1 MLLIAKIF
9 NPNLYMK
16 TSFTLFRQIS
26 SGILFMVMLLASG
39 LAAAQVSMSKYRTEY
54 EQNFDVLPSSG
65 TTSWEDGTAYMPG
78 WYVQRTITSSTLT
91 ANAGSSNTGGLY
103 SYGSA
108 GAADRALG
116 SISSTNA
123 GEFAYGL
130 LLQNNTGDTITQLDI
145 SFYGEQWRISNKTA
159 PQHLISFF
167 YAISTDAASF
177 NLSPA
182 SDKNWISYPELD
194 FKGPHFKPEVGS
206 PLNGNAAGNR
216 QLLSTSIPVTIPD
229 GAYVMLRW
237 KDADETEADHG
248 LAIDNFSLT
257 WNINSP
263 DVLPVE
269 LVSFIA
275 KPKDNNVEIAW
286 QTASEEQNDF
296 FVIERGADENGFEG
310 IGQVQGNGT
319 TTLRNSYTFL
329 DERPAAGTA
338 YYRLKQV
345 DEDGSHTYSAVVSVT
360 RSAAS
365 GSIAKVYPTIT
376 SELLNINWE
385 GQSLLQQAL
394 VVDARGRQVLQQ
406 KLSDNAAQQVVDV
419 SRLRSGM
426 YVLVLLDEKGQ
437 RITSRFIKI

>member
-1 MLLIAKIF
+1 
-9 NPNLYMK
+9 MK
-16 TSFTLFRQIS
+16 TSITLCRQIS
-26 SGILFMVMLLASG
+26 FGILFMAMLLASG
-39 LAAAQVSMSKYRTEY
+39 LAAAQVSMSKYKTEY
-54 EQNFDVLPSSG
+54 AQNFDVLPSSG
-65 TTSWEDGTAYMPG
+65 TATWEDGAAYMPG
-78 WYVQRTITSSTLT
+78 WYVQRTIASNLLT

-103 SYGSA
+103 SYGNNS
-108 GAADRALG
+108 AADRALG
-116 SISSTNA
+116 SISSFKA

-130 LLQNNTGDTITQLDI
+130 LLQNNTGDTITQLNI
-145 SFYGEQWRISNKTA
+145 SYYGEQWRISNKTA
-159 PQHLISFF
+159 PQHQIAFF

-182 SDKNWISYPELD
+182 SDRNWIAYPELN
-194 FKGPHFKPEVGS
+194 FKGPHYKPEEGS
-206 PLNGNAAGNR
+206 ALNGNATENR
-216 QLLSTSIPVTIPD
+216 QLLSASIPVTIPD

-237 KDADETEADHG
+237 KDVDETESDHG
-248 LAIDNFSLT
+248 LAIDDFNLT

-269 LVSFIA
+269 LVNFTA
-275 KPKDNNVEIAW
+275 EPKIDDVEITW

-296 FVIERGADENGFEG
+296 FIVERGADERGFEG
-310 IGQVQGNGT
+310 IGRVQGNGT

-329 DERPAAGTA
+329 DKWPVAGTA

-345 DEDGSHTYSAVVSVT
+345 DEDGSYTYSAAVSVT

-365 GSIAKVYPTIT
+365 GSIAKVYPTTT

-385 GQSLLQQAL
+385 GQSLLQQAM

-406 KLSDNAAQQVVDV
+406 KLSDNTTQQVVDV